1 MKKLLIGLVC
11 VAAAVQFAHAEEF
24 GAAKTLS
31 PGQESLKVEANIQN
45 ESPKEEKDLSANKAL
60 DNIAKNKYK
69 LGVWD
74 EKNQQIVVKA
84 FTTFTLSSTTFDDSY
99 LNLRRN
105 AMLKLMLTAK
115 SEIIEALAGEISAER
130 VRDIDP
136 NVGEDI
142 ALAKN
147 EITRVAKLKLLGCTI
162 LNQAESVKPL
172 SNGVLEIEMAILY
185 SWSKDGE
192 ALALNMISPNDKPL
206 LAKKQDGAKPVRE
219 WLVEKADSGSLV
231 RWHGPRRYVDDEGNA
246 WFLGAETVPRSL
258 NSSKNDRLRGIA
270 TTFADGD
277 IALSIFSDAWMEATA
292 KEVVKEMDKEG
303 KSDLPDDKLREF
315 TNSYVE
321 KMGEK
326 IKDLRLPGRT
336 KLYEDVLEFKDKN
349 APAGSGREM
358 YVVVRGVSAKQASAM
373 RKLWSQAVEVA
384 KKAEAKMTEEYR
396 PAKPAAKGKTS
407 QPVKTT
413 PSVSKPTIPT
423 STFVD

>member
-1 MKKLLIGLVC
+1 MKKLLIGSMC

-31 PGQESLKVEANIQN
+31 PGQASLKAEAAIQN
-45 ESPKEEKDLSANKAL
+45 ERPADLPASKAL
-60 DNIAKNKYK
+60 DGIVSSKKYK

-84 FTTFTLSSTTFDDSY
+84 FTTFTLSSNTFNDSY

-105 AMLKLMLTAK
+105 AMLKLMLQAK

-130 VRDIDP
+130 VRDVDP

-162 LNQAESVKPL
+162 LNQAESVKTLP
-172 SNGVLEIEMAILY
+172 NGVFEVEMAILY

-206 LAKKQDGAKPVRE
+206 LAKKQDGAKPVQE
-219 WLVEKADSGSLV
+219 WLEEKAASGSLV
-231 RWHGPRRYVDDEGNA
+231 RWHGPRRYIDDEGNA
-246 WFLGAETVPRSL
+246 WFLGVETAPRSV
-258 NSSKNDRLRGIA
+258 NSRKNDRLRGIA

-277 IALSIFSDAWMEATA
+277 IALSIFADAWMEATA

-303 KSDLPDDKLREF
+303 KLELPDDQLTEF
-315 TNSYVE
+315 QNSYVE
-321 KMGEK
+321 KMGER
-326 IKDLRLPGRT
+326 IKGLRLPGRG
-336 KLYEDVLEFKDKN
+336 KLYEDVLEFKDRN
-349 APAGSGREM
+349 ASAGSGREM
-358 YVVVRGVSAKQASAM
+358 YVVVRGVNAKQASAM
-373 RKLWSQAVEVA
+373 RKAWSQAVEAA
-384 KKAEAKMTEEYR
+384 KKAEAKMSEEYK
-396 PAKPAAKGKTS
+396 PVKPAAKGKTS
-407 QPVKTT
+407 QPGKTA
-413 PSVSKPTIPT
+413 PSASKPTIPT